1 MSLTWTEIIAR
12 FQLQVDDS
20 SELSSDESL
29 VLANEIYTEIQN
41 DRNWEW
47 LKKTYSGTTSTTVPY
62 VALPTDFKTLSPNK
76 YGTTIIFIGSNF
88 QEYKVVPYSNRRQY
102 RDTDGYCYLDIPNSR
117 LYFTKQPT
125 SAQAI
130 EYDYVMVAP
139 ELTTATS
146 PLFIETLHD
155 VISYWMASKF
165 DPIQLTN
172 QGESYQRINTGLYW
186 QKLTQL
192 RLLDAKTKLAMS

>member
-1 MSLTWTEIIAR
+1 MALTWTQIIER
-12 FQLQVDDS
+12 FQLQIDDS

-29 VLANEIYTEIQN
+29 ALANEIYNDIQN

-47 LKKTYSGTTSTTVPY
+47 LKETYTWTTSVSVPY
-62 VALPTDFKTLSPNK
+62 VALPNDFKTLSPNK
-76 YGTTIIFIGSNF
+76 YGTTVIFVGSTY
-88 QEYKVVPYSNRRQY
+88 QEYKVVPFSNRRQF
-102 RDTDGYCYLDIPNSR
+102 RDTDWYCYLDIPNSR

-139 ELTTATS
+139 ALTTATS
-146 PLFIETLHD
+146 PLFQWELHD

-165 DPIQLTN
+165 DPMQLTN

-186 QKLTQL
+186 QRLSQL
-192 RLLDAKTKLAMS
+192 RLLDAKNKLAMS